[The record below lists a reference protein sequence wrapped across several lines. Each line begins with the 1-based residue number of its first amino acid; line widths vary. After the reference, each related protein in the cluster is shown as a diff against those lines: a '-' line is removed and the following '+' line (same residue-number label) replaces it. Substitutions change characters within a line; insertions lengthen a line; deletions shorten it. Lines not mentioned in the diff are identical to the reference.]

1 MCVCFVVVV
10 VVVKQGILSYFKGN
24 ESVTIM
30 TVLFSKWITTG
41 RRK

>member
-30 TVLFSKWITTG
+30 TVFF
-41 RRK
+41 